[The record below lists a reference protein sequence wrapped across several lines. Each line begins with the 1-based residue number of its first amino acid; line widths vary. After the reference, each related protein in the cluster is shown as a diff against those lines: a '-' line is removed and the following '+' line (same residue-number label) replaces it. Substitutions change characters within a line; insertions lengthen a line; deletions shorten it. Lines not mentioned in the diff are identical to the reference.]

1 MRRIAFLA
9 LSISAFAA
17 TAYADPLPG
26 VSHDAAALAQIA
38 KAPPVSPPR
47 TRYKDASGAPIY
59 TNRLV
64 FERSPYLRQHAHNPV
79 NWRPWGPEALA
90 EAKAR
95 DVPLFLSVGY
105 ATCHW
110 CHVMEEESF
119 DNAEI
124 AEVMNANFVP
134 VKVDRETLPDIDA
147 QYMIATQ
154 ILTGRGGWPNN
165 LFLLPDG
172 QPIVS
177 TSYQPPGIFS
187 DTLSTLAVDW
197 RDGEGRVAMREQAA
211 SVAEFVRL
219 ITGSRTAAQDITPA
233 TFEKAVS
240 GLLAD
245 HDDFQG
251 GFGKGPKFPN
261 EGMIRFLLDNYERM
275 GDRSGA
281 QAALLTL
288 RHIAAGGIHDHV
300 GGGFHRYAVDQNWR
314 TPHFEKMLYNQAL
327 LSRNFL
333 QAYRLT
339 EDPVFE
345 RAARR
350 ALDYVI
356 RDMTAPEGAFFA
368 AQDADSAHSLGGKAE
383 EGVYYTWTYDQLDAV
398 LGGNADPVRQALGLD
413 KQPTIPSGAVAHVSP
428 DRPTDFASLEPFLEQ
443 MRVARANRPAPI
455 TDTKLIAGWNG
466 LMIRALVDGSETL
479 KDPRYLQAATR
490 AADFVT
496 GRMLSPNGDLARAW
510 AGGPLEEGGL
520 RDYAWMGLALVALS
534 DATDDTRYLSLAQK
548 LSDETMKRF
557 HEAPTAPLRMAQTAG
572 PLGHSYDVIEGSTP
586 TGNASALELFAM
598 LSRRGEDHKAVDNI
612 QRADN
617 LLAAL
622 SGSIVEAPDANI
634 SSVIAAAIY
643 RNGETGLTRRL
654 GGGTATARI
663 AVAGDRLT
671 VDLDFAPGWH
681 ANSHQPLNPDLIATA
696 LNGSGLGSVSY
707 PNPKM
712 ISLGFQ
718 DEPVAVLENK
728 ARIEAAIGPQ
738 AESAELTIQI
748 CGSDRCLPPEQHV
761 FRLPASSI

>member
-9 LSISAFAA
+9 LWFSAFSHAA
-17 TAYADPLPG
+17 SADPLPG
-26 VSHDAAALAQIA
+26 ASLDAAALAQIA
-38 KAPPVSPPR
+38 TAPPVSPPR
-47 TRYKDASGAPIY
+47 TRYKDSTGAPIY
-59 TNRLV
+59 TNRLI

-95 DVPLFLSVGY
+95 DVPVFLSVGY

-119 DNAEI
+119 DNADI
-124 AEVMNANFVP
+124 AAIVNANYVP

-177 TSYQPPGIFS
+177 TSYQPPSIFT
-187 DTLSTLAVDW
+187 DTLTTLATDW
-197 RDGEGRVAMREQAA
+197 KNGEGRGAMSEQAA

-219 ITGSRTAAQDITPA
+219 ITGSRSAAQDITPA
-233 TFEKAVS
+233 TFEQTVA
-240 GLLAD
+240 GLLGD

-261 EGMIRFLLDNYERM
+261 EGMIRFLLDNYERT
-275 GDRSGA
+275 GDRAGA

-300 GGGFHRYAVDQNWR
+300 GGGFHRYAVDANWR

-327 LSRNFL
+327 LTRNFL

-339 EDPVFE
+339 EDPTFE

-356 RDMTAPEGAFFA
+356 RDMTAPEGAFYA
-368 AQDADSAHSLGGKAE
+368 AQDADSAETPGGKAE
-383 EGVYYTWTYDQLDAV
+383 EGVYYTWTYDQLDAA
-398 LGGNADPVRQALGLD
+398 LGGNAGTVRDALGLD
-413 KQPTIPSGAVAHVSP
+413 EAPTVPSGSVAHVSP

-443 MRVARANRPAPI
+443 MRVARANRPPPI

-466 LMIRALVDGSETL
+466 LMIRALVDGAETL
-479 KDPRYLQAATR
+479 NEPRYLEAASR

-496 GRMLSPNGDLARAW
+496 GQMLSPNGDLARAW

-520 RDYAWMGLALVALS
+520 RDYVWMGLALVSLS
-534 DATDDTRYLSLAQK
+534 DAKKDKRYLSIAQR
-548 LSDETMKRF
+548 LSDETIKRF
-557 HEAPTAPLRMAQTAG
+557 FEASAAPLRMAQTAG

-586 TGNASALELFAM
+586 TGNASALELFAL

-617 LLAAL
+617 LLGAL
-622 SGSIVEAPDANI
+622 SGSIVQAPDANI
-634 SSVIAAAIY
+634 SSVIAAAVY
-643 RNGETGLTRRL
+643 RDGETGTTRRL
-654 GGGTATARI
+654 GGGTATAHI

-671 VDLDFAPGWH
+671 LDLDFAPGWH
-681 ANSHQPLNPDLIATA
+681 ANSHQPLNPDLIATS
-696 LNGSGLGSVSY
+696 LNGAGLGGVSY

-712 ISLGFQ
+712 VSLGFQ
-718 DEPVAVLENK
+718 DEPVAVLENQ
-728 ARIEAAIGPQ
+728 ARIEAVVGPGTE
-738 AESAELTIQI
+738 AAELTIQI

-761 FRLPASSI
+761 FRLPNRI